1 MPSVK
6 FESNGGSSY
15 DHECSYCD
23 AVSFNDARFHEL
35 APILIIALQLE
46 YYIDQDQLG
55 GPKFSQCAVNWRT
68 RVINSGAISR
78 LAMLCTVSPGP
89 RSAAGCTRWTS
100 D

>member
-1 MPSVK
+1 MMS
-6 FESNGGSSY
+6 G
-15 DHECSYCD
+15 CML
-23 AVSFNDARFHEL
+23 L

-78 LAMLCTVSPGP
+78 LAMLCTVSPEP
-89 RSAAGCTRWTS
+89 RSALRKPGRPALTYVDGS
-100 D
+100 